1 MNRHTLPILLGLLFL
16 CATVAAQPNEAN
28 KTVPPKEIAGKSG
41 KEKTAS
47 DLEAERILRER
58 RAQAQSL
65 LISLAADAGSY
76 SDQKLRARAARQR
89 NDMTIRRALLVV
101 LLCSIPLSCQSRPAP
116 SRTELAPGIFL
127 FMTPGYGDVGLDG
140 NSIAVLSRDGVLV
153 FDANGTPAASAAVL
167 ADIRAM
173 TDQPVRWI
181 VYSHWHWDHWYG
193 TETYQRAFPDVRIV
207 AHEKTREMMMGPA
220 LE

>member
-1 MNRHTLPILLGLLFL
+1 MDRHILAILLGLLFL

-76 SDQKLRARAARQR
+76 SDQKLRPRTQARVA
-89 NDMTIRRALLVV
+89 D
-101 LLCSIPLSCQSRPAP
+101 
-116 SRTELAPGIFL
+116 APGDAGQDRAR
-127 FMTPGYGDVGLDG
+127 TPLRKARDAAEIVEQEGL
-140 NSIAVLSRDGVLV
+140 R
-153 FDANGTPAASAAVL
+153 
-167 ADIRAM
+167 
-173 TDQPVRWI
+173 
-181 VYSHWHWDHWYG
+181 
-193 TETYQRAFPDVRIV
+193 
-207 AHEKTREMMMGPA
+207 K
-220 LE
+220 